1 MSSTSG
7 PRYHIPFPKNFLSLN
22 SPVQRAANVNPPATD
37 EQAAVPVHNFLS
49 NRTQFVPRHASV
61 SSVSSIASDDSNRS
75 APSSPPTKAA
85 DSPVLAPKAPAFLAL
100 NSKHAAP
107 PTDAKEILKDNPFL
121 SNRH

>member
-22 SPVQRAANVNPPATD
+22 TPVQRSANVNPPTHD
-37 EQAAVPVHNFLS
+37 QAVPVHNFLS
-49 NRTQFVPRHASV
+49 NRTQSVPRHASV
-61 SSVSSIASDDSNRS
+61 SSVSSIASDDSTRS

-107 PTDAKEILKDNPFL
+107 PTDAKEILKNNPFL